1 MAIAVVV
8 GNVIGSGIFLKPGN
22 IASYTGSLNLIM
34 GIWIAAGALCILG
47 AMCFAELAAMRPKA
61 GGIYVYLYD
70 AYGRLAAFLFG
81 WTEFLL
87 LRPASIGALAV
98 AFASSLTLSLG
109 LQSGPGVELAICAVL
124 ILGMGVVNIVGV
136 IWGGRLQL
144 AVTVIKAGFLLLV
157 AAAPWVAQAVG
168 AWTPVPSS
176 PPTTA
181 PIHVSL
187 AAQISAILL
196 AVMWAYDGWNAI
208 TPLAEEVRDPQRN
221 LPLALL
227 GGIGILIVLYVSAN
241 LAYHRVLSL
250 DEMRAAGDHAAE
262 QMLFRLAGPAGQSAM
277 SVVIMC
283 STFGAINSSLLQAP
297 RITFAMGRD
306 RLFFRI
312 FGEVHATFRTPV
324 VAILATSSMAVV
336 LIGLT
341 GLGKYLVADYQVN
354 ADASQLMQTIV
365 LSLQNDSIFALMTNF
380 FTFSA
385 SLFYALAVLAVIVL
399 RYRRP
404 DWERPFRVWGYPL
417 APLLFVGV
425 YTWFLSQAYQS
436 NPLEARV
443 GIGFIVLGIPVYYLL
458 QAILPQQDA

>member
-8 GNVIGSGIFLKPGN
+8 GNVIGAGIFLKPGN
-22 IASYTGSLNLIM
+22 IASYTGSFSLIM

-70 AYGRLAAFLFG
+70 AYGRLAAFLYG
-81 WTEFLL
+81 WTELLL
-87 LRPASIGALAV
+87 LRPASIGALSV
-98 AFASSLTLSLG
+98 AFASSLALSLG
-109 LQSGPGVELAICAVL
+109 WPSEPAIELTICAVL
-124 ILGMGVVNIVGV
+124 ILGMGAVNVVGV

-144 AVTVIKAGFLLLV
+144 AVTIIKAGFLLLV
-157 AAAPWVAQAVG
+157 ASAPWVAQFVG
-168 AWTPVPSS
+168 AWTPAVAES
-176 PPTTA
+176 PLTA
-181 PIHVSL
+181 PIHTSL

-196 AVMWAYDGWNAI
+196 AVMWAYDGWNGI

-227 GGIGILIVLYVSAN
+227 AGIGILIVLYVSAN

-277 SVVIMC
+277 SIVIMC
-283 STFGAINSSLLQAP
+283 STFGAINSSLLMAP

-312 FGEVHATFRTPV
+312 FGDVHATFRTPV
-324 VAILATSSMAVV
+324 IAILATSLMAIS
-336 LIGLT
+336 LIALT
-341 GLGKYLVADYQVN
+341 GLGKFLVADYQVR
-354 ADASQLMQTIV
+354 DGSGVLMDKIV
-365 LSLQNDSIFALMTNF
+365 VSLQNDSIFALMTNF

-385 SLFYALAVLAVIVL
+385 SIFYALAVLAVIVL
-399 RYRRP
+399 RYRHP
-404 DWERPFRVWGYPL
+404 EWERPFRVWAYPL
-417 APLLFVGV
+417 APLIFVGV
-425 YTWFLSQAYQS
+425 YAWFLSQAYQS
-436 NPLEARV
+436 NPLEARI
-443 GIGFIVLGIPVYYLL
+443 GIGFMVLGVPVYYLL
-458 QAILPQQDA
+458 QAFLPERN